1 MKNKFLKIGLLIIL
15 LAGCTSSPTTKIE
28 GVDYRKVVVDS
39 SNMAQPK
46 PEWVAQNKIGWE
58 EAGKLKLKGTYTIL
72 GNQRLNACYELAKV
86 EAKKAMITSIQEE
99 IKGYLDSGSTG
110 MSESDQIV
118 FAESVTAK
126 YNGKIQGLKSSENYF
141 ERFVINH
148 NERVDCFVLMEMDK
162 SDYFKLRTSILTKA
176 TELVPELQQ
185 AITKKQIEFF
195 NKTEE
200 EKED

>member
-1 MKNKFLKIGLLIIL
+1 MKSNSLKIGLLIIS
-15 LAGCTSSPTTKIE
+15 LAGCTSTPSARIQGE
-28 GVDYRKVVVDS
+28 DYRKVIVDS
-39 SNMAQPK
+39 SNMDQPK
-46 PEWVAQNKIGWE
+46 PEWVIQNKIGWE
-58 EAGKLKLKGTYTIL
+58 DGAKLKMKGTYTIL

-110 MSESDQIV
+110 MSESDQII

-126 YNGKIQGLKSSENYF
+126 YNGRIQGLKASENYF

-162 SDYFKLRTSILTKA
+162 ADYFKLRSSILNKA

-185 AITKKQIEFF
+185 AITNKQIEFF
-195 NKTEE
+195 KAT
-200 EKED
+200 EKEQ

>member
-1 MKNKFLKIGLLIIL
+1 MKNKFLKIGILIVLLT
-15 LAGCTSSPTTKIE
+15 GCSSNPTTKIE
-28 GVDYRKVVVDS
+28 GVEYRKVVIDS
-39 SNMAQPK
+39 SNMNEAK
-46 PEWVAQNKIGWE
+46 PEWVVQNKIGWE
-58 EAGKLKLKGTYTIL
+58 DGAKLKMKGTYTVL

-118 FAESVTAK
+118 FAESVTAR
-126 YNGKIQGLKSSENYF
+126 YNGKIQGLKTSENYF

-148 NERVDCFVLMEMDK
+148 NERIDCFVLMEMDR
-162 SDYFKLRTSILTKA
+162 SDYYKLRSSILTKA

-185 AITKKQIEFF
+185 AMTKKQIDFF
-195 NKTEE
+195 KSSEKEE
-200 EKED
+200 E